1 MNFWHVTR
9 NILAREKALYEGH
22 AIAAVAAI
30 SSSIAEH
37 AASLIKVDYE
47 VLPHVIDVDEA
58 MAPDAPL
65 LFEDMIT
72 RGIEPA
78 PTKPSNISK
87 RLEFAMGDVEAG
99 FKTGRR
105 RDREGIQDRRGPSGL
120 HRAARL
126 RREVRGR
133 RPVRDLVLQPGPF
146 PDARADRAD
155 HRCQAGR
162 PAGDAGRD
170 RRRLR
175 RQDRHLSGTGRRHPV
190 EESPACRCA
199 CR

>member
-30 SSSIAEH
+30 SSQHRRRSRA
-37 AASLIKVDYE
+37 LIKVEYE

-72 RGIEPA
+72 RGVEPA
-78 PTKPSNISK
+78 PSKASNISK

-99 FKTGRR
+99 FK
-105 RDREGIQDRRGPSGL
+105 
-120 HRAARL
+120 
-126 RREVRGR
+126 
-133 RPVRDLVLQPGPF
+133 RP
-146 PDARADRAD
+146 
-155 HRCQAGR
+155 
-162 PAGDAGRD
+162 
-170 RRRLR
+170 
-175 RQDRHLSGTGRRHPV
+175 T
-190 EESPACRCA
+190 
-199 CR
+199 